1 MDEQKFKIVAVT
13 NRKGG
18 VGKSTMSTHIAAG
31 LAAAGLKVGL
41 VDTDSQ
47 GHAGLMLG
55 MPDENGLYSALIEKK
70 PLNEV
75 VRLVDPERYMPPDT
89 PAAGAL
95 YLLPSSDR
103 TYKIPFEL
111 GQEENFL
118 FLETLEAMGEWLNLD
133 VIFIDTNPTM
143 NLFDGSIYLAADAYI
158 YVTECERLS
167 LDGVQSAITQMTRF
181 GKQRQKYLGRRSDIL
196 GVIPNKFRANT
207 QVHRMNISAVA
218 EALPG
223 KVWSPVT
230 LRTAWVEAANLQEMI
245 YRYAPTGQESR
256 DAWKVVTKTME
267 ALGWPIQ
274 SNASA

>member
-1 MDEQKFKIVAVT
+1 MERKFKIVAVT

-41 VDTDSQ
+41 IDTDSQ

-70 PLNEV
+70 PLHEV
-75 VRLVDPERYMPPDT
+75 VRAVPIGSYMPPDT
-89 PAAGAL
+89 ESQGGL

-181 GKQRQKYLGRRSDIL
+181 GKQREKYLGRRSEIL
-196 GVIPNKFRANT
+196 GIIPNKFRANT
-207 QVHRMNISAVA
+207 QVHRMNISSVA
-218 EALPG
+218 NALPG
-223 KVWSPVT
+223 KVWQPVT

-245 YRYAPTGQESR
+245 YHYAPNGQESR
-256 DAWKVVTKTME
+256 DAWQVVRKTME

-274 SNASA
+274 SSV